1 METCTNLHKTSNI
14 EDDVMRGNILDA
26 MNREN
31 LDPNNHKELFKD
43 TIPLILKESDIKFAF
58 ARACEKRKKEFG
70 VISLTYFLRLLLNK
84 VKLITQMGNNIRV
97 MHVFVQSLQYNNG
110 LNRLVCTK
118 P

>member
-58 ARACEKRKKEFG
+58 ARACEKRKKE
-70 VISLTYFLRLLLNK
+70 VETTSVSLLSVSQQFWFCWYVR
-84 VKLITQMGNNIRV
+84 
-97 MHVFVQSLQYNNG
+97 
-110 LNRLVCTK
+110 